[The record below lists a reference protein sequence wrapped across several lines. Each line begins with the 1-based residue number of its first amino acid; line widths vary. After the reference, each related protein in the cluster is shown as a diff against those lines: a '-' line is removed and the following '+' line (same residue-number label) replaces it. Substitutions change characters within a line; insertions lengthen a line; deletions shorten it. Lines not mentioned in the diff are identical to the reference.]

1 MKPHRGRKLAPLHPL
16 PVPTRP
22 WQVISWD
29 LIGPL
34 SDSAR
39 FDMILVIKDYFTKS
53 VIIRPTQQELTAQGA
68 ATILLEHVYANYG
81 LPEKI
86 VSDRRG
92 QFVSK
97 FMQEVYRV
105 LGIQTAASTAYHPQT
120 DGHTEQ
126 ANQEVEVL
134 LQALIKEDQSDWAAM
149 LPLVQFALNNRS
161 IQTLDITPFCALHGY
176 KPALIPELTLGEQV
190 PEADKFLSDLWETRE
205 KLQKVLLEAQDKD
218 KDTYDQHV
226 CEPDYYK
233 SGDLVYLDAR
243 NLPLCLSTPKL
254 VPKSVR
260 QFPMVKQV

>member
-34 SDSAR
+34 SDSAGL
-39 FDMILVIKDYFTKS
+39 DMILVIKDYFTKS

-68 ATILLEHVYANYG
+68 ATILLEHIYANYG
-81 LPEKI
+81 LLEKI
-86 VSDRRG
+86 VSDRGG

-105 LGIQTAASTAYHPQT
+105 LGIQTAASTAYHLQT

-134 LQALIKEDQSDWAAM
+134 LWALIKEDQSDWAAM
-149 LPLVQFALNNRS
+149 LPLVQFAMNNHS
-161 IQTLDITPFCALHGY
+161 IRNSDITPFQALHGY
-176 KPALIPELTLGEQV
+176 ELTPILELTLGEQV
-190 PEADKFLSDLWETRE
+190 PEADKFLVNLRETRE
-205 KLQKVLLEAQDKD
+205 KL
-218 KDTYDQHV
+218 
-226 CEPDYYK
+226 
-233 SGDLVYLDAR
+233 
-243 NLPLCLSTPKL
+243 
-254 VPKSVR
+254 
-260 QFPMVKQV
+260 